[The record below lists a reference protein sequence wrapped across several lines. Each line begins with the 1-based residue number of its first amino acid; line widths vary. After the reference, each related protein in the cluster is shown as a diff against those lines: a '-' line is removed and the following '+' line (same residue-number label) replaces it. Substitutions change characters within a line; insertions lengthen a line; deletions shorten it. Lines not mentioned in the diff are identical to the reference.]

1 MKQPDKVPLFE
12 IFLSKSYCYL
22 EGFHGGHLEL
32 FYTKMKVF
40 FSKKKDILL
49 FHIAA
54 VTSQIPCWNC
64 LIRYDVV
71 FIKKRVLKRACP
83 GVGPGTSRTLSENH
97 ATRPTGQT

>member
-1 MKQPDKVPLFE
+1 MVVTWN
-12 IFLSKSYCYL
+12 C
-22 EGFHGGHLEL
+22 FHKNES
-32 FYTKMKVF
+32 F
-40 FSKKKDILL
+40 FFKKKGILL

-83 GVGPGTSRTLSENH
+83 GVEPGTSRTLSENH